1 MTLMN
6 DKLENQM
13 MLTKELEKA
22 LKDVTIK
29 L

>member
-1 MTLMN
+1 MTLTN

-13 MLTKELEKA
+13 MATKELEKA
-22 LKDVTIK
+22 LKDVAIK